1 MKTPARHAD
10 SPSAK
15 VRARLSHPVIDA
27 DGHMIELTPLLIDY
41 VRQVGGA
48 EVARRY
54 EESPAL
60 NSLYRQQVLHTTV
73 NDRRD
78 AWATLTPW
86 WGQAAN
92 TLDRATAMIPRLL
105 YDRMEELGFDYVI
118 LFPTEGVNFLRHD
131 EEMRL
136 VGCRAHNLM
145 AAELY
150 APYAD
155 KVTPAAMIPMH
166 TPEEAIREL
175 EYSVSELGLKTI
187 FCGGYVQR
195 PIPKLLREHG
205 QAGNLVTR
213 MDYLG
218 IDSEYNY
225 DAFWTRCVELKV
237 VPSFHSTES
246 GWGSR
251 RSVSSYVYNHIG
263 GFAAGNEAF
272 AKALFLGGVPR
283 RFPTL
288 RFAFLE
294 GGASWAAGLY
304 ADILGHWAKRNGKVI
319 QRLNPNNVDRAKF
332 QQLLQEYGDE
342 KIRSSMDKLV
352 PFVTQKYPEPD
363 RLDEFA
369 ACGIETAEDIREM
382 FTGQFYFGC
391 EADDPLNAI
400 AFQSN
405 VLPLGAK
412 LRVLLGSDIGH
423 WDVTHMNEVVA
434 EGYELVERGVLTE
447 ADFRE
452 LAFGNAVTLQTA
464 VNPDFFNGTHVEAAA
479 RDLLAREATAG

>member
-1 MKTPARHAD
+1 MSTATRKND

-15 VRARLSHPVIDA
+15 VRARLGHPVIDA

-60 NSLYRQQVLHTTV
+60 NSLYRQQVLRTSV
-73 NDRRD
+73 KDRRD
-78 AWATLTPW
+78 SWATLTPW
-86 WGQAAN
+86 WGQAAA

-105 YDRMEELGFDYVI
+105 YDRMEELGLDYAI

-166 TPEEAIREL
+166 TPDEAIREL

-205 QAGNLVTR
+205 QAGKLMTR
-213 MDYLG
+213 MDYFG

-225 DAFWTRCVELKV
+225 DAFWAKCVELKV
-237 VPSFHSTES
+237 APSFHSTES

-319 QRLNPNNVDRAKF
+319 QRLNPNNVDPALF

-342 KIRSSMDKLV
+342 KIRSSMDQLM

-369 ACGIETAEDIREM
+369 ACEIETAEDIREM
-382 FTGQFYFGC
+382 YTGQFYFGC

-400 AFQSN
+400 AFQGK
-405 VLPLGAK
+405 VLPLGAQ
-412 LRVLLGSDIGH
+412 LRVVLGSDIGH

-434 EGYELVERGVLTE
+434 EGYALVERGVLTE
-447 ADFRE
+447 ANFRD
-452 LAFGNAVTLQTA
+452 LAFGNAVRLLTA
-464 VNPDFFNGTHVEAAA
+464 VNPDFFKGTFVEAAA
-479 RDLLAREATAG
+479 ERYLSK